1 MKATGIFAW
10 AHGYVLGTHNDTI
23 CVYDRNSKLVT
34 QQHVEGLHAFLMQ
47 ARILRFGWGQFPNN
61 GDEVIYLFDEA
72 DENFGYAVNL
82 NDPQCSEW
90 GYAPFDVEK
99 EVAI

>member
-10 AHGYVLGTHNDTI
+10 AHGYVLGTHDDTI
-23 CVYDRNSKLVT
+23 CVYDRSSKLVT
-34 QQHVEGLHAFLMQ
+34 QQRVEGLHEFLMK

-82 NDPQCSEW
+82 DDPHCSEW
-90 GYAPFDVEK
+90 GYAPFDVQK
-99 EVAI
+99 EVAV

>member
-1 MKATGIFAW
+1 MKGILTTVHRYHLRIFGDTVTVIKLTGE
-10 AHGYVLGTHNDTI
+10 V
-23 CVYDRNSKLVT
+23 VT
-34 QQHVEGLHAFLMQ
+34 AQHVKGL
-47 ARILRFGWGQFPNN
+47 LRFALNARTLRFAWGQFPNG

-90 GYAPFDVEK
+90 GYAPFDVQK

>member
-1 MKATGIFAW
+1 MTATGIFAW
-10 AHGYVLGTHNDTI
+10 AHGYVLGTQGDTI

-34 QQHVEGLHAFLMQ
+34 QQHAEGLHAFLMK
-47 ARILRFGWGQFPNN
+47 ARILRFGWGQFPDD

-82 NDPQCSEW
+82 NDPTCSEW
-90 GYAPFDVEK
+90 GHAPSDVQR